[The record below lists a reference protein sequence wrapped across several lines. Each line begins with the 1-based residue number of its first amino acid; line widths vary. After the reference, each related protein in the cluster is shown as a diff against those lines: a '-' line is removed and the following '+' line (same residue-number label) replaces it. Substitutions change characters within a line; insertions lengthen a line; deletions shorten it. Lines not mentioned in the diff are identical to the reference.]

1 MINRLKARPEE
12 PEEPKPPDDYY
23 EIHARC
29 DTYYVSREVGEAVLS
44 LLRRRWVPR
53 WIGFTDLSASAVR
66 IRSRLID
73 CVQECR
79 AAQRVATRAFH
90 RARRQEEKAERRP
103 WEEDDWF

>member
-1 MINRLKARPEE
+1 MINRLKARLEE

-29 DTYYVSREVGEAVLS
+29 DTYYVSRDVGERVLAE
-44 LLRRRWVPR
+44 LGRAWPAK
-53 WIGFTDLSASAVR
+53 WIAFTDLSSSAVR

-79 AAQRVATRAFH
+79 AAQRVASRAFH

-103 WEEDDWF
+103 WEEDDWW